1 MRGIVFLMLA
11 SGLAGAW
18 QAPPA
23 GLVKRVAENEART
36 EEARS
41 RYLYTQMVQ
50 IEEMGSRGGTEGRYR
65 EVREVI
71 FSPEGERSERMQGAP
86 LSALKRLV
94 LTKEDFEDIR
104 NIQPLLLTPETLP
117 RYRVE
122 FKGDEPV
129 DGMDCWVLKISPK
142 QVFQGFRMFEGMV
155 WVEKQDLRVVRTY
168 GQAVPPIH
176 AEGQENLFPHFTTI
190 REKVDGTHWF
200 PSVTHADDVLP
211 FRNGPLRLRMRIE
224 YKNYK
229 RFGAESKITYEEPK
243 EEKPPR

>member
-1 MRGIVFLMLA
+1 
-11 SGLAGAW
+11 
-18 QAPPA
+18 
-23 GLVKRVAENEART
+23 VAENEART

-41 RYLYTQMVQ
+41 RYLYTQTVL
-50 IEEMGSRGGTEGRYR
+50 IEEVGARGAAGGRYR

-71 FSPEGERSERMQGAP
+71 FSPDGERSERLQGSP
-86 LSALKRLV
+86 LSALKRLI

-122 FKGDEPV
+122 FKGDEIV
-129 DGMDCWVLKISPK
+129 DGIDCWVLKIAPK
-142 QVFQGFRMFEGMV
+142 QVFQGFRMFEGM
-155 WVEKQDLRVVRTY
+155 TY

-190 REKVDGTHWF
+190 REKVDGKHWF
-200 PSVTHADDVLP
+200 PSVTHADDDLP
-211 FRNGPLRLRMRIE
+211 FKTGPLRLRMRIE

-229 RFGAESKITYEEPK
+229 RFGVESKITFEEPK
-243 EEKPPR
+243 ADPPRR

>member
-1 MRGIVFLMLA
+1 M
-11 SGLAGAW
+11 GAW
-18 QAPPA
+18 QEPPA
-23 GLVKRVAENEART
+23 GLVRRVAENEART

-41 RYLYTQMVQ
+41 RYLYTQTVL
-50 IEEMGSRGGTEGRYR
+50 IEEVGSRGSAGGRYR

-86 LSALKRLV
+86 VSALKRLI

-104 NIQPLLLTPETLP
+104 NIQPLLLTPDTLP

-122 FKGDEPV
+122 FKGDEVV
-129 DGMDCWVLKISPK
+129 DGIDCWVLRIAPK
-142 QVFQGFRMFEGMV
+142 QVFQGFRMFEGMA
-155 WVEKQDLRVVRTY
+155 WVEKRDLRIIRTY
-168 GQAVPPIH
+168 GQAVPPVH

-200 PSVTHADDVLP
+200 PTVTHADDDLP
-211 FRNGPLRLRMRIE
+211 FKTGPLRLRMRIE

-229 RFGAESKITYEEPK
+229 RFGAESKITFEEPK
-243 EEKPPR
+243 ADPPRR

>member
-1 MRGIVFLMLA
+1 M
-11 SGLAGAW
+11 
-18 QAPPA
+18 QTPPE
-23 GLVKRVAENEART
+23 GLVKRVAENESRT

-41 RYLYTQMVQ
+41 RYLYTQTVL
-50 IEEMGSRGGTEGRYR
+50 IEEMGSRGGIEGRYR

-86 LSALKRLV
+86 LSALKRLI

-122 FKGDEPV
+122 FKGDEVV
-129 DGMDCWVLKISPK
+129 DGIDCWVLKITPK
-142 QVFQGFRMFEGMV
+142 QVFQGFRMFDGMV
-155 WVEKQDLRVVRTY
+155 WAEKQDLRIIRTF

-190 REKVDGTHWF
+190 REKVDGSHWF
-200 PSVTHADDVLP
+200 PTVTHADDVLP

-229 RFGAESKITYEEPK
+229 RFGAESKITFEEPK
-243 EEKPPR
+243 AEPPRR